1 MKYRTKP
8 LDSVITNLLFSTD
21 ILMFDISDAPLSGL
35 TITPLVSAKI
45 HALDDPVLSVLIILI
60 IHKMVKFIS
69 MVFLCNVPLKD
80 ALLFYA
86 LIKTNSYILC
96 LISFYN
102 PC

>member
-1 MKYRTKP
+1 
-8 LDSVITNLLFSTD
+8 
-21 ILMFDISDAPLSGL
+21 MFDISDAPLSGL